1 MKIESGC
8 LIYTAGNR
16 KKVCSFQGDL
26 DDEEVEI
33 HYTTSQVEGGQRI
46 GLKIVPKKAIKI
58 NRLYLDTDLHL
69 SQEDTIFLN
78 GYQSWTESR
87 EFNPGE
93 GIPRLNRI
101 ARLMLER
108 YGDYGFYRPRGRVLQ
123 SWTYTYIRNRN
134 GIDFAGSLSESFV
147 RAVEVMYAVKGRVIL
162 SGMGKSGHIAAKIT
176 ATLASTGTPAQF
188 VHPAEASHGDL
199 GMITPDDVVIVLS
212 NSGETSE
219 LSDIIHH
226 TRRFQI
232 PLIGVASRPESTLL
246 KAADIALVLPNAPEA
261 CAIGMAPTTSTT
273 MTLALGDALA
283 VAIME
288 KRGFQRTDFKTFH
301 PGGKLGAQLLP
312 VSALMHS
319 GAALPLVS
327 EQTPMSEALL
337 EITAKSFGV
346 VGITDTNGKLA
357 GIITDGD
364 LRRHMAD
371 GLLGQA
377 AGTIMTTRPRTIDAD
392 ALLSEALRRM
402 TADSPKVTAIFAMR
416 GIAPVGIVHLHD
428 CLRAGV
434 A

>member
-1 MKIESGC
+1 MS
-8 LIYTAGNR
+8 LSPT
-16 KKVCSFQGDL
+16 S
-26 DDEEVEI
+26 EI
-33 HYTTSQVEGGQRI
+33 NSRTEILATGARVMRTEGEA
-46 GLKIVPKKAIKI
+46 L
-58 NRLYLDTDLHL
+58 LL
-69 SQEDTIFLN
+69 
-78 GYQSWTESR
+78 
-87 EFNPGE
+87 
-93 GIPRLNRI
+93 
-101 ARLMLER
+101 
-108 YGDYGFYRPRGRVLQ
+108 
-123 SWTYTYIRNRN
+123 
-134 GIDFAGSLSESFV
+134 FAGSLSESFV
-147 RAVEVMYAVKGRVIL
+147 RAVETMYAVRGRIIM

-199 GMITPDDVVIVLS
+199 GMITPDDVVVVLS

-288 KRGFQRTDFKTFH
+288 KRGFQPTDFKTFH

-319 GAALPLVS
+319 GDALPLVA
-327 EQTPMSEALL
+327 EQTPMSETLL
-337 EITAKSFGV
+337 VMTAKSFGV
-346 VGITDTNGKLA
+346 VGITDANGKLA

-364 LRRHMAD
+364 LRRNMT
-371 GLLGQA
+371 GLMDKTAKQVMH
-377 AGTIMTTRPRTIDAD
+377 AGPRTIRPD
-392 ALLSEALRRM
+392 ALAAEALGIM
-402 TADSPKVTAIFAMR
+402 NDKKITCLFAVDDH
-416 GIAPVGIVHLHD
+416 GKPVGLIHIHD